1 MLSRLHIKLTAICCG
16 ITGLIA
22 LIIILICLS
31 VSRHS
36 MEKQE
41 QAMFLLRANTV
52 TTDLNTSAFNTS
64 VSIGLD
70 WYLRNTDNGTNPLF
84 IETAGRPITLST
96 LVMSEEE
103 LKLIDDVK
111 EYYQNHADIR
121 NADYYT
127 SKISQQ
133 YFLYQH
139 GQNHFWVMAAK
150 IPLESG
156 TIDYFYLYRLD
167 ELRNNIAF
175 QRFCFLGTW
184 VLSILALWVFS
195 YMFTSHVLKPVISN
209 QKKQKQFV
217 ALASH
222 ELRSPL
228 AVFKTG
234 LSLLKSNPSEDKAK
248 RFHFLMNEEV
258 MRMERLIDD
267 LLFLSKADQQSL
279 DLKLEPVDMK
289 ELLEEIYEK
298 YLPIAEK
305 EMIHLEFN
313 KSKIQKCNCICDRH
327 RIQQTIIILLDNAL
341 SYTPSGERITLLI
354 SSSKQKYFINIID
367 TGPGIPDSEKDKI
380 FDRFYQADASHNN
393 KEHIGLGLSIVREIC
408 LAHNGAIE
416 VSDTVGGG
424 STFTII
430 LPLL

>member
-111 EYYQNHADIR
+111 EYYQNHGDIR

>member
-41 QAMFLLRANTV
+41 QAMFLLRANTI

-184 VLSILALWVFS
+184 MLSILALWVFS

-327 RIQQTIIILLDNAL
+327 RIQQAIIILLDNAL
-341 SYTPSGERITLLI
+341 SYTPPGERITLLI

>member
-41 QAMFLLRANTV
+41 QAMFLLRANTI
-52 TTDLNTSAFNTS
+52 TTDLNTSALNAS

-258 MRMERLIDD
+258 LRMERLIDD
-267 LLFLSKADQQSL
+267 LLFLSKADHQSL
-279 DLKLEPVDMK
+279 DLKLEPVDMM

-313 KSKIQKCNCICDRH
+313 KCKIQKCTCICDRH
-327 RIQQTIIILLDNAL
+327 RIQQAIIILLDNAL
-341 SYTPSGERITLLI
+341 SYTPPGERITLLI
-354 SSSKQKYFINIID
+354 SSSKLKYFINIID
-367 TGPGIPDSEKDKI
+367 TGSGIPDTEKDKI

-430 LPLL
+430 LPSL

>member
-31 VSRHS
+31 VSQHS

-41 QAMFLLRANTV
+41 QAMFLLQANTISAG
-52 TTDLNTSAFNTS
+52 LNSS
-64 VSIGLD
+64 GSIGLD

-84 IETAGRPITLST
+84 IETAGGPITFST

-103 LKLIDDVK
+103 LKLINDVK
-111 EYYQNHADIR
+111 EYFQNHAGIQTA
-121 NADYYT
+121 NSYT

-133 YFLYQH
+133 YFLYQQDH
-139 GQNHFWVMAAK
+139 NNFWVMAAK
-150 IPLESG
+150 IPMESG

-167 ELRNNIAF
+167 VLSNNIAF

-184 VLSILALWVFS
+184 LLSILALWVFS

-234 LSLLKSNPSEDKAK
+234 LSLLKSNPSEEKAK

-258 MRMERLIDD
+258 LRMERLIDD
-267 LLFLSKADQQSL
+267 LLLLSKADHQSL
-279 DLKLEPVDMK
+279 DLKLESVDMN
-289 ELLEEIYEK
+289 ELLEEIFEK

-305 EMIHLEFN
+305 ELIHLDFN
-313 KSKIQKCNCICDRH
+313 KSKMLKCNCTCDRQ
-327 RIQQTIIILLDNAL
+327 RIQQAIIILLDNAL
-341 SYTPSGERITLLI
+341 SYTPPGGGITLLL
-354 SSSKQKYFINIID
+354 SSSKLKYFINIID
-367 TGPGIPDSEKDKI
+367 TGTGIPDSEKDKI

-408 LAHNGAIE
+408 LAHDGAIE
-416 VSDTVGGG
+416 VSDTIGGG

-430 LPLL
+430 LPYN